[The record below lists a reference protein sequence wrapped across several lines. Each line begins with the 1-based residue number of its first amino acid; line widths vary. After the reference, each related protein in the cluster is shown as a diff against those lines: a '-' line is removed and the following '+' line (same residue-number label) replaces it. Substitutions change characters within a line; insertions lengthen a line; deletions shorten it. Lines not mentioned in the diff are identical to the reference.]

1 MEQDAIK
8 CGVSQEKDFFESLY
22 HQYKYLMY
30 KTAKYYTSNPAE
42 LEAIMQ
48 DSVERLLRNTHKL
61 MDIPSCTQAA
71 YLVYTVRSVAI
82 NLKRHQSVVAEH
94 TLPIDVYEQDTYE
107 SPHLSPAEIVERLE
121 HNQQLSALWSQLPE
135 EDQELLYRK
144 YVAEQSDEELSALF
158 HCKKD
163 SIRMKLTRARRKA
176 IKLAEQ
182 EADRHGKA

>member
-8 CGVSQEKDFFESLY
+8 GGVSQEKDFFERLY

-30 KTAKYYTSNPAE
+30 KTAKYYTSEPAE
-42 LEAIMQ
+42 LEDIMQ

-94 TLPIDVYEQDTYE
+94 TLPVDIYEQDTYE

-121 HNQQLSALWSQLPE
+121 LNQQLSALWSQLP
-135 EDQELLYRK
+135 D
-144 YVAEQSDEELSALF
+144 
-158 HCKKD
+158 
-163 SIRMKLTRARRKA
+163 
-176 IKLAEQ
+176 
-182 EADRHGKA
+182 EADPCPAEGHKAGGRGGRSSWQSLIICRSSTRTRTLPCSCRKRWSRMGCAWSS